1 MSLAAEGFNNTNRT
15 IDGFAILGGIAEDYI
30 LRADT
35 ERDRLAYIRSQHLL
49 LLGGDL
55 ETERTFIHIN
65 VGTISFDCSFE
76 EVHGR
81 RTDEACNKLILR
93 IVVQV
98 KRSTDLLDD
107 AELHDDY
114 DVCHGQSFNLVVG
127 DVDHRSLEAV
137 VQGGNLCAHL
147 DTKFCVEVGERFVK
161 EEYLGLADDCA
172 AYCNTLSL
180 STGEG
185 LGLSVKQ
192 FFDLEDLGCFTYT
205 LIDLFLGELA
215 DLLSMIF
222 FPNRV
227 ICISSWTSLLSI
239 F

>member
-1 MSLAAEGFNNTNRT
+1 M
-15 IDGFAILGGIAEDYI
+15 
-30 LRADT
+30 
-35 ERDRLAYIRSQHLL
+35 
-49 LLGGDL
+49 
-55 ETERTFIHIN
+55 
-65 VGTISFDCSFE
+65 
-76 EVHGR
+76 
-81 RTDEACNKLILR
+81 
-93 IVVQV
+93 
-98 KRSTDLLDD
+98 
-107 AELHDDY
+107 
-114 DVCHGQSFNLVVG
+114 G

-215 DLLSMIF
+215 DLQSECHVIIHGHVGIQSIVLEYHGDVSVFRGNIVYEVSIDVELTTGDVFQTCYHAEGRGLTTTGRSDEDDKLSVLDVNVDIVDGLYSTIVHF
-222 FPNRV
+222 ANVLELYCGHNASNLFYLPF
-227 ICISSWTSLLSI
+227 TLP
-239 F
+239 